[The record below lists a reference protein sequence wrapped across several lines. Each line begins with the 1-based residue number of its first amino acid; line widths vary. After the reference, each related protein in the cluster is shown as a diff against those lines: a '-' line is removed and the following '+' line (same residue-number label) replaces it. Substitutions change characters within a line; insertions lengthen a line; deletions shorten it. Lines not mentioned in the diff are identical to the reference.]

1 MMELFNKIVN
11 FITEK
16 FDVLFS
22 GAGVAIITAIA
33 SVIFLI
39 ANKANKIITSRRL
52 VAENLNQTTSKIPL
66 EILEPAGK
74 KNPLKVPAFKL
85 IRTRMSFTG
94 GYKPVK
100 DYEFKVTNSGG
111 KAFNVAVSGSIL
123 PESIE
128 LQDINRHGSKSFT
141 LAFGGSDL
149 PQEIA
154 VKIKCLDED
163 GDSHSQ
169 VIRLH
174 LVAADYI
181 AT

>member
-1 MMELFNKIVN
+1 MEVVNKIVN

-22 GAGVAIITAIA
+22 GAGVAIITITVSALI
-33 SVIFLI
+33 VIVKKI
-39 ANKANKIITSRRL
+39 DKIITTRKL
-52 VAENLNQTTSKIPL
+52 VAENLKEAALPA
-66 EILEPAGK
+66 EILKPQDK
-74 KNPLKVPAFKL
+74 KNQLKVPIFTL

-100 DYEFKVTNSGG
+100 DYEFKVANSGG

-123 PESIE
+123 PGSIE
-128 LQDINRHGSKSFT
+128 LQDINRHGSKSFI
-141 LAFGGSDL
+141 LAFGGSEL
-149 PQEIA
+149 PQEIT

-174 LVAADYI
+174 LIGTDYI

>member
-1 MMELFNKIVN
+1 
-11 FITEK
+11 
-16 FDVLFS
+16 
-22 GAGVAIITAIA
+22 
-33 SVIFLI
+33 
-39 ANKANKIITSRRL
+39 
-52 VAENLNQTTSKIPL
+52 
-66 EILEPAGK
+66 
-74 KNPLKVPAFKL
+74 
-85 IRTRMSFTG
+85 MSFTG